1 MAIGSTLSVGLIG
14 LKAFIVQV
22 QAFIS
27 PGLPYFTVIGLP
39 DTSLSEARERV
50 KSACQAS
57 GFSWPQ
63 TRVTVNMSPAS
74 LPKRGSSHD
83 LAIAASVLCAAGALA
98 HDCLEDTI
106 VLGEVNLD
114 GSVQPIHGLLP
125 IMLHAEERG
134 VRKMIIPY
142 RNLDEASMV
151 DGLDV
156 IGVRHVGE
164 LIELMGGNAA
174 YTIPDTQIA
183 DESTCPDQADARN
196 PNDCGDMSEV
206 LGQEH
211 AKWALQVAAAGGH
224 NLIMTG
230 PPGTGKT
237 MLASRLPG
245 IMCPLTDSEQLEV
258 ASIRSL
264 CGSLPQYGI
273 TDMPPFE
280 APHHTATTAA
290 LVGGGSGIA
299 APGAIT
305 RAHRGILFLDEAPE
319 FSARALQTLREPL
332 ESGYVALSRAK
343 GSTYYPADFQLI
355 MAANPC
361 PCGYY
366 YGTGERC
373 NCREKDRMKYFS
385 RLSGPVLDRVD
396 VQLTVPPVSRITVQ
410 NEPLGESSTTMRK
423 RIIRARNAAK
433 DRFREFGWV
442 CNAQASGTWLHAN
455 TSLKAMEL
463 VNQALA
469 DQRLTLRGADRAM
482 RLAWTLADMAGRISP
497 TEQDVHQ
504 GIEMRTRMS

>member
-1 MAIGSTLSVGLIG
+1 MPIGSTLSVGLIG
-14 LKAFIVQV
+14 LKAFIIQV

-27 PGLPYFTVIGLP
+27 PGLPYFSIIGLP

-74 LPKRGSSHD
+74 VPKRGSSHD
-83 LAIAASVLCAAGALA
+83 LSIAASVLCASNAIR
-98 HDCLEDTI
+98 HDCLENTI

-114 GSVQPIHGLLP
+114 GSVLPIHGLLP
-125 IMLHAEERG
+125 IMLHAKERG
-134 VRKMIIPY
+134 IHKLIVPY
-142 RNLDEASMV
+142 RNLDEAAMV
-151 DGLDV
+151 EGLDV
-156 IGVRHVGE
+156 IGVQHVGE
-164 LIELMGGNAA
+164 LIEIMGGNAT
-174 YTIPDTQIA
+174 YRIPDLPHNSDDATVDSSQ
-183 DESTCPDQADARN
+183 TPDPQS
-196 PNDCGDMSEV
+196 CGDMSEV
-206 LGQEH
+206 LGQEY

-230 PPGTGKT
+230 PPGAGKT

-245 IMCPLTDSEQLEV
+245 IMCPLNESEQLEV

-264 CGSLPQYGI
+264 CGTLPHYGI
-273 TDMPPFE
+273 TDVPPFE

-299 APGAIT
+299 TPGAIT

-319 FSARALQTLREPL
+319 FSARALQTMREPL
-332 ESGYVALSRAK
+332 ESGYVALSRSK
-343 GSTYYPADFQLI
+343 GSTYYPATFQLI

-373 NCREKDRMKYFS
+373 TCKEKERMRYFS
-385 RLSGPVLDRVD
+385 RLSGPILDRVD
-396 VQLTVPPVSRITVQ
+396 IQISVPPVSRIAQQHETQ
-410 NEPLGESSTTMRK
+410 GETSQ
-423 RIIRARNAAK
+423 IIRERVIQARHTAMN
-433 DRFREFGWV
+433 RFKQFGWT
-442 CNAQASGTWLHAN
+442 CNAQASGKWLHAN

-463 VNQALA
+463 VNKALSNH
-469 DQRLTLRGADRAM
+469 QLTLRGADRAM
-482 RLAWTLADMAGRISP
+482 RLAWTLADLDGRTSP

-504 GIEMRTRMS
+504 GIELRTRMS

>member
-1 MAIGSTLSVGLIG
+1 MAIGSTLSIGLIG
-14 LKAFIVQV
+14 LRAFIVQV

-27 PGLPYFTVIGLP
+27 PGLPYFTIIGLP
-39 DTSLSEARERV
+39 DASLSEARERV
-50 KSACQAS
+50 KSACHAS
-57 GFSWPQ
+57 GFAWPQ
-63 TRVTVNMSPAS
+63 TRVTVNMSPAAT
-74 LPKRGSSHD
+74 PKRGSSHD
-83 LAIAASVLCAAGALA
+83 LAIAASVLCAAGAIG

-106 VLGEVNLD
+106 MLGEVNLD
-114 GSVQPIHGLLP
+114 GSVLPIHGLLP

-134 VRKMIIPY
+134 IRKMIIPY
-142 RNLDEASMV
+142 RNLEESAMV

-156 IGVRHVGE
+156 VGVRHVGE
-164 LIELMGGNAA
+164 LIELMGGKAS
-174 YTIPDTQIA
+174 YTIPDLVVTG
-183 DESTCPDQADARN
+183 DESADQQIPADSHA
-196 PNDCGDMSEV
+196 CGDMNEV
-206 LGQEH
+206 LGQEY

-230 PPGTGKT
+230 PPGAGKT

-245 IMCPLTDSEQLEV
+245 IMSPLTESEQLEV

-264 CGSLPQYGI
+264 CGILPQYGI
-273 TDMPPFE
+273 TDVPPFE

-299 APGAIT
+299 VPGAIT

-332 ESGYVALSRAK
+332 ESGYVALSRSK
-343 GSTYYPADFQLI
+343 GSTYYPARFQLI

-373 NCREKDRMKYFS
+373 TCREKDRMRYFS
-385 RLSGPVLDRVD
+385 RLAGPVLDRVD
-396 VQLTVPPVSRITVQ
+396 IQLAVPPVSRIAAS
-410 NEPLGESSTTMRK
+410 NEPLGESSAT
-423 RIIRARNAAK
+423 IRARVLEARTAARQ
-433 DRFREFGWV
+433 RFREYGWT
-442 CNAQASGTWLHAN
+442 CNAQASGNWLHTH

-463 VNQALA
+463 VNRALS
-469 DQRLTLRGADRAM
+469 DHRLTLRGADRAM
-482 RLAWTLADMAGRISP
+482 RLAWTLADLRGRVSP

-504 GIEMRTRMS
+504 GIELRTRMS

>member
-1 MAIGSTLSVGLIG
+1 MAIGSALSVGLIG

-27 PGLPYFTVIGLP
+27 PGLPYFSIIGLP
-39 DTSLSEARERV
+39 DTSLSEAR
-50 KSACQAS
+50 
-57 GFSWPQ
+57 
-63 TRVTVNMSPAS
+63 
-74 LPKRGSSHD
+74 
-83 LAIAASVLCAAGALA
+83 
-98 HDCLEDTI
+98 LEDTI

-114 GSVQPIHGLLP
+114 GSVLPIHGLLP
-125 IMLHAEERG
+125 IMLHAQERG
-134 VRKMIIPY
+134 IRKVIIPY

-151 DGLDV
+151 EDV
-156 IGVRHVGE
+156 DAIGVRHVGE
-164 LIELMGGNAA
+164 LIELMGGNAS
-174 YTIPDTQIA
+174 YTIPDLQLAEDASASEQAEVSENGYA
-183 DESTCPDQADARN
+183 DMN
-196 PNDCGDMSEV
+196 EV

-211 AKWALQVAAAGGH
+211 AKWTLQVAAAGGH

-245 IMCPLTDSEQLEV
+245 IMCPLEDTEQLEV
-258 ASIRSL
+258 AS
-264 CGSLPQYGI
+264 
-273 TDMPPFE
+273 
-280 APHHTATTAA
+280 

-332 ESGYVALSRAK
+332 ESGYVALSRSK
-343 GSTYYPADFQLI
+343 GSTYYPAAFQLV

-373 NCREKDRMKYFS
+373 RCR
-385 RLSGPVLDRVD
+385 
-396 VQLTVPPVSRITVQ
+396 
-410 NEPLGESSTTMRK
+410 
-423 RIIRARNAAK
+423 
-433 DRFREFGWV
+433 DRFQQFGWT

-463 VNQALA
+463 VNRALSS
-469 DQRLTLRGADRAM
+469 QQLTLRGADRAM
-482 RLAWTLADMAGRISP
+482 RLAWTLADLAGRISP

-504 GIEMRTRMS
+504 GIEMRTRVS

>member
-27 PGLPYFTVIGLP
+27 PGLPYFSIIGLP
-39 DTSLSEARERV
+39 DASLSEARERV
-50 KSACQAS
+50 KSACQAT
-57 GFSWPQ
+57 GFGWPQ
-63 TRVTVNMSPAS
+63 TRVTVNMSPAAM
-74 LPKRGSSHD
+74 PKRGSSHD
-83 LAIAASVLCAAGALA
+83 LAIAASVLCAAGAIG

-114 GSVQPIHGLLP
+114 GSVLPIHGLLP

-134 VRKMIIPY
+134 VRKMIVPH

-156 IGVRHVGE
+156 VGVRHVGE
-164 LIELMGGNAA
+164 LIELMGGDAT
-174 YTIPDTQIA
+174 YTIPDTPVT
-183 DESTCPDQADARN
+183 DETTTDQSPTSH
-196 PNDCGDMSEV
+196 PNDCGDMNEV

-230 PPGTGKT
+230 PPGSGKT
-237 MLASRLPG
+237 MLASRMPG
-245 IMCPLTDSEQLEV
+245 IMCPLNEAEQLEV

-264 CGSLPQYGI
+264 CGILPQYGI

-280 APHHTATTAA
+280 APHHTASTAA

-299 APGAIT
+299 VPGAIT

-332 ESGYVALSRAK
+332 ESGYVALSRSK
-343 GSTYYPADFQLI
+343 GSTYYPASFQLI

-373 NCREKDRMKYFS
+373 ACREKDRIRYFS
-385 RLSGPVLDRVD
+385 RLSGPILDRVD
-396 VQLTVPPVSRITVQ
+396 IQMAVPPVSRIAAQ
-410 NEPLGESSTTMRK
+410 SEPIGESSAGIQARV
-423 RIIRARNAAK
+423 IRAPSSGQRPVQTVWMGVQRASFGQMAARQYIAES
-433 DRFREFGWV
+433 DGIG
-442 CNAQASGTWLHAN
+442 QSGPVQSSTHIA
-455 TSLKAMEL
+455 
-463 VNQALA
+463 
-469 DQRLTLRGADRAM
+469 RG
-482 RLAWTLADMAGRISP
+482 
-497 TEQDVHQ
+497 
-504 GIEMRTRMS
+504 

>member
-27 PGLPYFTVIGLP
+27 PGLPYFSIIGLP
-39 DTSLSEARERV
+39 DASLSEARERV
-50 KSACQAS
+50 KSACQAT
-57 GFSWPQ
+57 GFGWPQ
-63 TRVTVNMSPAS
+63 TRVTVNMSPAAM
-74 LPKRGSSHD
+74 PKRGSSHD
-83 LAIAASVLCAAGALA
+83 LAIAASVLCAAGAIG

-114 GSVQPIHGLLP
+114 GSVLPIHGLLP

-134 VRKMIIPY
+134 VRKMIVPH

-156 IGVRHVGE
+156 VGVRHVGE
-164 LIELMGGNAA
+164 LIELMGGDAT
-174 YTIPDTQIA
+174 YTIPDTPVT
-183 DESTCPDQADARN
+183 DETTTDQSPTSH
-196 PNDCGDMSEV
+196 PNDCGDMNEV

-230 PPGTGKT
+230 PPGSGKT
-237 MLASRLPG
+237 MLASR
-245 IMCPLTDSEQLEV
+245 M
-258 ASIRSL
+258 
-264 CGSLPQYGI
+264 
-273 TDMPPFE
+273 
-280 APHHTATTAA
+280 
-290 LVGGGSGIA
+290 
-299 APGAIT
+299 PGAIT

-332 ESGYVALSRAK
+332 ESGYVALSRSK
-343 GSTYYPADFQLI
+343 GSTYYPASFQLI

-373 NCREKDRMKYFS
+373 ACREKDRIRYFS
-385 RLSGPVLDRVD
+385 RLSGPILDRVD
-396 VQLTVPPVSRITVQ
+396 IQMAVPPVSRIAAQ
-410 NEPLGESSTTMRK
+410 SEPIGESSAGIQARV
-423 RIIRARNAAK
+423 IRARQVAK
-433 DRFREFGWV
+433 DRFRQYGWV
-442 CNAQASGTWLHAN
+442 CNAQASGKWLHAN

-463 VNQALA
+463 VNRALSNH
-469 DQRLTLRGADRAM
+469 QLTLRGADRAM
-482 RLAWTLADMAGRISP
+482 RLSWTLADLAGRVSP

-504 GIEMRTRMS
+504 GIEMRTRMT